1 MIMLALLSEDMTA
14 LRRRLPAIAL
24 LTLVLALAGCAETEG
39 GLGSAAGDAQGSENS
54 DNRDSGDSDDLET
67 DVNGAVST
75 SEAYWDAFFQSQG
88 GQFVPVNSVSAYDEP
103 EDGDCAGQAF
113 VLNNA
118 FFCPA
123 GNFIA
128 YDVNFVGAQYQSIGD
143 AFVYYLI
150 GHEYAHAVQ
159 DSLGIQ
165 HRLTIQHE
173 LQADCMAGAYLGDSV
188 RAGNLRIEDG
198 DIDELLTSL
207 ASVGDQPGIP
217 WFAEGAHGS
226 GEQRTDAFA
235 RGYDGRN
242 GGASSLTSCF

>member
-1 MIMLALLSEDMTA
+1 MTVLRLSWVRPLAVAVGL
-14 LRRRLPAIAL
+14 AI
-24 LTLVLALAGCAETEG
+24 ALAGCADASV
-39 GLGSAAGDAQGSENS
+39 GSAGEPAGQSELQTDITS
-54 DNRDSGDSDDLET
+54 SIDSSET
-67 DVNGAVST
+67 
-75 SEAYWDAFFQSQG
+75 YWDSFFQTQG
-88 GQFVPVNSVSAYDEP
+88 GQFIPVEDILPYTE
-103 EDGDCAGQAF
+103 EGDGDCGGQPF

-118 FFCPA
+118 FFCPS

-128 YDVNFVGAQYQSIGD
+128 YDENFVAGQFDAIGD

-188 RAGNLRIEDG
+188 RANLLRVEDG
-198 DIDELLTSL
+198 DIDELLSAL

-217 WFAEGAHGS
+217 WFAEGAHGT
-226 GEQRTDAFA
+226 GRQRTQAFGQ
-235 RGYDGRN
+235 GYNGLADGS
-242 GGASSLTSCF
+242 SSLNTCFQI